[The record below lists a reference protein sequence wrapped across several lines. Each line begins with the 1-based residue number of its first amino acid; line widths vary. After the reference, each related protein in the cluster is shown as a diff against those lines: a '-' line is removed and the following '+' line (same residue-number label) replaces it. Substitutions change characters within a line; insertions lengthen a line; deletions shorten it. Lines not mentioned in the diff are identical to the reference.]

1 MTVFERD
8 DRPGGLL
15 MYGVPNI
22 KLPKEL
28 VLAKIEA
35 LRVSGVEFRLQTEVG
50 RDVTFDKLQQEFAAI
65 IVCVGSTWPRR
76 LKMLREDSKNV
87 YYAKDFLTFVT
98 KEMLDP
104 QAGVAVDAAGKDVV
118 IVGGGDTGIDCA
130 AVAFAQ
136 GARSIRQLELRE
148 CEMTGKTQEG
158 FCELVSSDPTLDYA
172 TMLQE
177 VLYNEDGCVRGVRI
191 AKVQWVSAAA
201 GSLPKPQV
209 IEGSEAELPAQLLLL
224 ATGFSGPEPDVFTTF
239 TFNKTPIGTIA
250 KGSGYFDTS
259 RPGVFAAG
267 DARRGQGVVEWAFAE
282 GRNAAVECAE
292 YLHALQ
298 K

>member
-1 MTVFERD
+1 
-8 DRPGGLL
+8 
-15 MYGVPNI
+15 
-22 KLPKEL
+22 
-28 VLAKIEA
+28 
-35 LRVSGVEFRLQTEVG
+35 
-50 RDVTFDKLQQEFAAI
+50 
-65 IVCVGSTWPRR
+65 
-76 LKMLREDSKNV
+76 MLREDTKNV

-104 QAGVAVDAAGKDVV
+104 QAGVTVDAAGKDVV